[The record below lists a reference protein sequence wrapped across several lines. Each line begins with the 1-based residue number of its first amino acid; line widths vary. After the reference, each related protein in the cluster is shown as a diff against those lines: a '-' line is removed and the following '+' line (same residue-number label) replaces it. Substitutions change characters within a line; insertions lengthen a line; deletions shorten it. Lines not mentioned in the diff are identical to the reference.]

1 MEDLKV
7 LMKKVEEQRKTFIVS
22 SFTNAE
28 AFDLG
33 YYIYQKAVREGKPF
47 AVSVTRNR
55 QRLFY
60 AAAEGP
66 TTENDNWIMRKE
78 NTAYFFQKSSYEI
91 ALYMK
96 IRQANIFDRCGLDRS
111 QYVQA
116 GGAVPIYG
124 KGFGMIGTATVS
136 GMSQEED
143 HAFVSEAVA
152 EWIESRA
159 E

>member
-1 MEDLKV
+1 MDDLKKQ
-7 LMKKVEEQRKTFIVS
+7 LEAVEKARKALIVS

-33 YYIYQKAVREGKPF
+33 NYIYQKALKEGKPF

-66 TTENDNWIMRKE
+66 TTENDHWIMRKE
-78 NTAYFFQKSSYEI
+78 NTSYFFQKASYEL
-91 ALYMK
+91 ALYLQ
-96 IRQANIFDRCGLDRS
+96 IRKANLKDRYGLDPD
-111 QYVQA
+111 QYVAA
-116 GGAVPIYG
+116 GGCVPISA

-136 GMSQEED
+136 GMSQAED
-143 HAFVSEAVA
+143 HAFVCEAVT
-152 EWIESRA
+152 EWINSRS
-159 E
+159 